1 MSNQYSKAVIN
12 RFLNPTHMG
21 EIKKADAIGEVGN
34 TKCGDVMK
42 VYLKISKNKQ
52 GQERVEDIKFQTLGC
67 VAAIAS
73 TDTVCELAKGKTLKD
88 AKKGLKKLKV
98 RWKTAI
104 DDLTKPGI
112 WYFRDKKGVTVGGW
126 KETQKTLYYE
136 RKLF

>member
-88 AKKGLKKLKV
+88 AQKITKKEILSKLKGLPKIKTHCSLLGEEAIKK
-98 RWKTAI
+98 AI
-104 DDLTKPGI
+104 KD
-112 WYFRDKKGVTVGGW
+112 YNSKK
-126 KETQKTLYYE
+126 
-136 RKLF
+136 